1 MTALDVKS
9 ARDRILEGACE
20 LFALHGFQAVSL
32 RDLATYVGVK
42 PGSLYHHIES
52 KQSLLY
58 ELVEDAVS
66 ELLYRTRLNLRRKAQ
81 ARDRLDCFIDTL
93 LGFKQHSVNRTIL
106 LSREYIN
113 LAGEQ
118 AKEFSDLKS
127 EYTQI
132 LSDIIK
138 DLVKTGSSQPLMLSM
153 ATDAVIGMLFSQ
165 AHWLNAQVNVSGS
178 QQGVVFKRFTYGI
191 ISTMSIEAPAQ
202 SRESGPKQC
211 SSRK

>member
-127 EYTQI
+127 EYIQI

-138 DLVKTGSSQPLMLSM
+138 DLVKTGSSQPLMFSM

-178 QQGVVFKRFTYGI
+178 QQVVVFKRFTYGI